1 MKNIPK
7 PQWAIQTSSPHRNEG
22 RLSRMLQ
29 NALHWTTYTSVLIAV
44 IGCNSQEA
52 QHEDEHL
59 EHFVPAHKPTDY
71 AALVD
76 QLETRIA
83 QQTQSTGSGDG
94 TPTAGQSATQRQEL
108 MDIIGWIP
116 ELAADSELQKKD
128 FEMAVSAGAKL
139 SLALGFE
146 TPGAGSPPAD
156 HSSIPKLLE
165 ELKALVSKSQTSAEP
180 M

>member
-1 MKNIPK
+1 MINIPK

-29 NALHWTTYTSVLIAV
+29 TLLLWTTYIGVLFAG
-44 IGCNSQEA
+44 IGCSSQEA

-59 EHFVPAHKPTDY
+59 EHFVPAHKPANY

-83 QQTQSTGSGDG
+83 QQTQPAESGDG

-116 ELAADSELQKKD
+116 ELAADSELQKQD

-146 TPGAGSPPAD
+146 TPAAGSQPMNQ
-156 HSSIPKLLE
+156 SSIPGLLE
-165 ELKALVSKSQTSAEP
+165 ELKALVPKSQTSTEP